1 MEILYIVGFFIL
13 GTILGSFYN
22 VLGLR
27 IPKNESIISP
37 RSHCE
42 RCGHML
48 SWYELIPIFSFIYQ
62 RGKCRKCHKK
72 LSWIYPFSEFF
83 TGLLFAISYYSFG
96 FSYQLLIALIISSL
110 LILVTVS
117 DLTYMMIPDRFII
130 ISSILILIIK
140 LIFLGITEFL
150 SSLLSG
156 IIAFSLMYLIMQLGS
171 YLLKKEALGGADV
184 KLMFVVGVTLEP
196 FLSLIV
202 IIIASVIALPVSLFL
217 LVWAKEHIIPFGP
230 FIVLGLLTLFFT
242 KLNSM
247 EIINYFIK

>member
-1 MEILYIVGFFIL
+1 MEIFYIVCFFIL

-42 RCGHML
+42 RCGHTL
-48 SWYELIPIFSFIYQ
+48 SWYELIPLFSFIYQ
-62 RGKCRKCHKK
+62 SGKCRKCHKK
-72 LSWIYPFSEFF
+72 ISWIYPFSEFF

-230 FIVLGLLTLFFT
+230 FIVIGLLIVFFT

-247 EIINYFIK
+247 EIINLFIK